1 MLAWVVLRRLW
12 PYVLGSVLILSVGL
26 WIFSTGYSSGVD
38 DTVRKYEVKIQE
50 ERNRQQSAN
59 QAALENARQREAE
72 LRRLINE
79 RNATISDLNMEA
91 QKDPTAR
98 RPAVSVDGV
107 RRINR
112 IR

>member
-1 MLAWVVLRRLW
+1 MLAWVVLRRLL
-12 PYVLGSVLILSVGL
+12 PYILGGVLILGVGW

-72 LRRLINE
+72 LRRLLSE

-91 QKDPTAR
+91 QKDPTAN